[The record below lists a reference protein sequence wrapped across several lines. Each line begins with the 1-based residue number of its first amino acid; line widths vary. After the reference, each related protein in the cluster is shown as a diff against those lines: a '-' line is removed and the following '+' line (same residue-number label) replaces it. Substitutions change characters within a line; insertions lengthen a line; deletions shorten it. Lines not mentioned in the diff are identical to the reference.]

1 LREYPSDGR
10 QFVIGTLDPL
20 RAFHIVRKIA
30 PLVGSL
36 KDFIPFITGA
46 VIFDENDLEMVA
58 QLVEP
63 VAKALA
69 EMPEADA
76 NYVIF
81 TSLSVVQVR
90 LPEQGNALAPITLG
104 TSFMFDW
111 ITMPLM
117 VRLVIQAVLEN
128 AGGFIPAGALAS

>member
-1 LREYPSDGR
+1 LREYSSDGR
-10 QFVIGTLDPL
+10 QFVIGNLDPL
-20 RAFHIVRKIA
+20 RAFHVVRKIA

-36 KDFIPFITGA
+36 KDFIPYITGME
-46 VIFDENDLEMVA
+46 VFDPNDLETMTVLA
-58 QLVEP
+58 EP
-63 VAKALA
+63 IAKALA

-90 LPEQGNALAPITLG
+90 LPEQGNALAPITVG

-117 VRLVIQAVLEN
+117 VRLVIQGVLEN
-128 AGGFIPAGALAS
+128 GGGFIPAGALAS

>member
-1 LREYPSDGR
+1 LREYSSDGR
-10 QFVIGTLDPL
+10 QFVIGNLDPL
-20 RAFHIVRKIA
+20 RAFHVVRKIA

-36 KDFIPFITGA
+36 REFIPYITGMS
-46 VIFDENDLEMVA
+46 VFDPNDLETMTTLA
-58 QLVEP
+58 EP
-63 VAKALA
+63 IAKALA

-81 TSLSVVQVR
+81 TSLSVVHVR
-90 LPEQGNALAPITLG
+90 LPEQGNALAPLTAG

-111 ITMPLM
+111 ITMPMM

-128 AGGFIPAGALAS
+128 GGGFIPAGALAS